1 MKYDVKAMNEN
12 PCVYKADVYG
22 ITLKTA
28 FRVKLFKLW
37 KEGNMPALRQMLEDN
52 GLGQDKIGLRLFDQ
66 LITAFQMSGYP
77 LNKKDEYLALNGAP
91 EDNPLIL

>member
-37 KEGNMPALRQMLEDN
+37 KDKQQLEACAEC
-52 GLGQDKIGLRLFDQ
+52 L
-66 LITAFQMSGYP
+66 
-77 LNKKDEYLALNGAP
+77 
-91 EDNPLIL
+91 